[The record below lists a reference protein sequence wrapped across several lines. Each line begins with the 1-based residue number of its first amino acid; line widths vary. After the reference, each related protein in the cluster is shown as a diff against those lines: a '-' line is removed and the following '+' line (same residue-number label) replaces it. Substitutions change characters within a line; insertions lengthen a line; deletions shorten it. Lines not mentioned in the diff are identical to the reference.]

1 MRVGEYLVEA
11 YGRISPLVHRATEGL
26 GVEQLCHRI
35 EPGANTIAW
44 LVWHLSRIQDQH
56 LSELLD
62 EPELWSDRSWVQTTG
77 VDRDPV
83 TRGQGDG
90 PAEVAA
96 LRPAG
101 PDGLLAYHDTVTAR
115 TAKYL
120 GGADKAELD
129 RIIDFSYDPP
139 VSVGVRLASVLS
151 DNLQHSGQALYLRG
165 VLDRTWPELP
175 HRS

>member
-1 MRVGEYLVEA
+1 MRIGEYLGEA

-26 GVEQLCHRI
+26 ATEQLCYLI

-56 LSELLD
+56 ISELLE
-62 EPELWSDRSWVQTTG
+62 EPELWSDRSWVRVTG
-77 VDRDPV
+77 IERDPV

-96 LRPAG
+96 LRPSGA
-101 PDGLLAYHDTVTAR
+101 DGLLAYHDAVTAR

-120 GGADKAELD
+120 CGVDEAELD
-129 RIIDFSYDPP
+129 RPIDFSYDPP
-139 VSVGVRLASVLS
+139 VSAGVRLASVLS
-151 DNLQHSGQALYLRG
+151 DNLQHAGQALYLRG
-165 VLDRTWPELP
+165 VLDRTWPGAP
-175 HRS
+175 HRA